1 MAYQRKSPPQK
12 RRTAVSHESFDHVNE
27 IMKYPKGNKFLIDIF
42 PSRYYL
48 TTFFPCCTLRYSIVY
63 CKMFICSL
71 VLILTMYIYRNLEA
85 RSCNNCCSG
94 KAISI
99 TYCECVFVALDV
111 QHAIR
116 MHQIVYMAFPAL

>member
-1 MAYQRKSPPQK
+1 
-12 RRTAVSHESFDHVNE
+12 
-27 IMKYPKGNKFLIDIF
+27 
-42 PSRYYL
+42 
-48 TTFFPCCTLRYSIVY
+48 
-63 CKMFICSL
+63 MFICSL